1 MEKSR
6 LLWAA
11 SDSWVMLQR
20 NIKHLVRNPES
31 LFINIFLPVVLMLM
45 FVYVFGGAIQ
55 TGTAYVNYIVPG
67 IIIFCAGYGSSMTAV
82 SVSQDRLGGLFE
94 RLRSMPVHPSSF
106 MLGHVIG
113 SFVRN
118 AISAALVFV
127 VAFLLGFR
135 PEAGWLDWLGVVLL
149 LSLFILSVCWLAVVF
164 GLLAKSV
171 EIASAFTFIVM
182 FMPYVSSAFVPTDTM
197 PSWLRAYADYQ
208 PFTPLIE
215 TLRGLLL
222 DTDIGRQS
230 WIAVVWFGGL
240 LFVSYIVAMILF
252 RRKG

>member
-149 LSLFILSVCWLAVVF
+149 LSLFILSVCCWPSSSGCWPKASKPPAPSPLSSCSCLISAARSFRPTRCRHGCARMPIINRLPRLSKRCEVCFSIRISAVNPGLPSF
-164 GLLAKSV
+164 G
-171 EIASAFTFIVM
+171 SAVCCSF
-182 FMPYVSSAFVPTDTM
+182 
-197 PSWLRAYADYQ
+197 
-208 PFTPLIE
+208 LIS
-215 TLRGLLL
+215 LP
-222 DTDIGRQS
+222 
-230 WIAVVWFGGL
+230 
-240 LFVSYIVAMILF
+240 
-252 RRKG
+252 